1 MSALVLVVPEVE
13 TLLAD
18 IRAEHDPAA
27 KLGMPPHVT
36 VLYPFASPKRLGP
49 TERMAL
55 AELILGFPAMDLSFQ
70 RTARF
75 PDVLWLAPEPVE
87 PVLALADGLTAAFP
101 KYPPYRGKF
110 TTVIPHLTV
119 AQAPAP
125 VLDQLEPIVRA
136 RFAEPVRA
144 RADAVALFTTVEKR
158 WVEVDR
164 FRLG

>member
-13 TLLAD
+13 ALLED

-49 TERMAL
+49 PERMAL
-55 AELILGFPAMDLSFQ
+55 AELILGFPAVDLCFQ
-70 RTARF
+70 RTERF

-87 PVLALADGLTAAFP
+87 PILALAGALTAAFP

-110 TTVIPHLTV
+110 ATVVPHLTV

-125 VLDQLEPIVRA
+125 VLDRLEPIVRA
-136 RFAEPVRA
+136 RLTEPVRA
-144 RADAVALFTTVEKR
+144 QASGVALFTTVDKR